1 MLKEEIVAAVKNSI
15 GFSIIADE
23 TADISGTEQL
33 SIGIRFVDQHDA
45 NAVIREEFLGFVPLI
60 NLDAESIADT
70 IISAIQRLGLDLND
84 CLGQGYDGCSTIA
97 GKDNGVQARIRR
109 IYEKA
114 LFVHCSSHR
123 LNLVVNDLNSVMD
136 VRNTVG
142 TIKSIIAFFRDSP
155 KRRAMIPNVPLL
167 SETRWTAKYK
177 SIRVFAKNFPEIF
190 KKLEELKNN
199 RQESQNTRQAAHQL
213 ICASGSASFL
223 TCLKIIEKYSAILE
237 PVTQQLQ
244 GVEMDVLQVREH
256 IKMLTSTI
264 ESHREDAS
272 TVFAE
277 DILPNVESV
286 AEELDIDMI
295 VPRRC
300 NKQVNRAIV

>member
-1 MLKEEIVAAVKNSI
+1 M
-15 GFSIIADE
+15 
-23 TADISGTEQL
+23 
-33 SIGIRFVDQHDA
+33 
-45 NAVIREEFLGFVPLI
+45 
-60 NLDAESIADT
+60 
-70 IISAIQRLGLDLND
+70 
-84 CLGQGYDGCSTIA
+84 A

-155 KRRAMIPNVPLL
+155 KRRAMFPNVPLL

-223 TCLKIIEKYSAILE
+223 TSVYKGIERPSISYKIRLF
-237 PVTQQLQ
+237 TQMTPATRSSPTQ
-244 GVEMDVLQVREH
+244 
-256 IKMLTSTI
+256 
-264 ESHREDAS
+264 
-272 TVFAE
+272 F
-277 DILPNVESV
+277 
-286 AEELDIDMI
+286 MI
-295 VPRRC
+295 
-300 NKQVNRAIV
+300 